1 MNSNM
6 ADAMACAGSVS
17 FGATRRFLLRRN
29 NDHSDKWDCSLAS
42 GDVLIMKG
50 STQQH
55 WMHSI
60 PKMLR
65 ISQPRINLTFRQVVQ
80 PED

>member
-1 MNSNM
+1 
-6 ADAMACAGSVS
+6 MACAGSVS
-17 FGATRRFLLRRN
+17 FGATRRFLLRKN
-29 NDHSDKWDCSLAS
+29 SDHSVKWDCNLAT

-50 STQQH
+50 STQQY
-55 WMHSI
+55 WTHSI

-65 ISQPRINLTFRQVVQ
+65 VSQPRINLTFRQIVH